1 MFALH
6 FRTLCVVHSLW
17 ELQHSEVP
25 YAKNR
30 SSCGQFGALGRL
42 SADRA
47 ENRNVRILTGILAPD
62 RQSTGSLGTRRA
74 LAGT

>member
-30 SSCGQFGALGRL
+30 SSCGQFGALARL
-42 SADRA
+42 SADRDS
-47 ENRNVRILTGILAPD
+47 RRGSKRQRGPVTGKSLPGRDHRDVRP
-62 RQSTGSLGTRRA
+62 
-74 LAGT
+74 

>member
-25 YAKNR
+25 NAKNR

-42 SADRA
+42 SADRDS
-47 ENRNVRILTGILAPD
+47 RGGSKRQRGPVTGK
-62 RQSTGSLGTRRA
+62 SLSGR
-74 LAGT
+74 